1 MALPS
6 RPKPKRAPKSPPAV
20 AGRAASKPA
29 TKAAIKASARSG
41 SKIAKPA
48 RSGDKRQAIL
58 EAALVLFAE
67 RGFHGTAVPEVAAA
81 AGVAAGTLYRYFA
94 SKEALVNALYQQW
107 KGALLSALLSD
118 FPVDESPRQQF
129 HELWHRLGRFANRH
143 PQEFAFLELH
153 HHAYLDEASLKM
165 EQSGMQLLKSF
176 VEQAQ
181 AEQAMRP
188 ARAELIMALVY
199 GAFVGLLKG
208 CAQGYLKLTPA
219 LLSTAEQ
226 LMWEAIRV

>member
-1 MALPS
+1 MVSPS
-6 RPKPKRAPKSPPAV
+6 RSKPKRAPKSPLAA
-20 AGRAASKPA
+20 AGRKAAKSA
-29 TKAAIKASARSG
+29 TKKAGRPTPRKAVR
-41 SKIAKPA
+41 
-48 RSGDKRQAIL
+48 DKRQAIL
-58 EAALVLFAE
+58 EAALALFAE

-129 HELWHRLGRFANRH
+129 HELWHRLGRFATRH

-165 EQSGMQLLKSF
+165 EQSGMQLLKGF

-219 LLSTAEQ
+219 LLSAAEQ